1 MGVRE
6 KVVNLKYNKSKE
18 ESMKEPDTMF
28 FERFN
33 INTEAEGDKML
44 EFIKLIHKK
53 SGHVGRTKTYLNIYK
68 SYKIEKVKSKVAK
81 MCRSCKKCNL
91 YKIKT
96 ETKKSKVKIYSK
108 KIFDKVST
116 NVYGP
121 FRINN
126 IKQEGDFKKGY
137 FLTITDIYSIITEL
151 YFAHRMTGTKV
162 VSCFKKWI
170 KKYKPL
176 NTIVSDNGTGFK
188 NRFVEKWLSKQKI
201 KHVFIPAYV
210 PYANGIS
217 ETLNKTISEIIKIY
231 QTQN

>member
-1 MGVRE
+1 
-6 KVVNLKYNKSKE
+6 
-18 ESMKEPDTMF
+18 MKEPDTMF